1 MSHLLSEG
9 NLHYNIWLCW
19 PLFLLKIVI
28 YFSPFSGQLT
38 CGNCIFP
45 FTFDGVTHIGC
56 TTIPED
62 PKPWCSTLVDADGV
76 HVGGG
81 GHWEYCES
89 ECPLSGWNKICS
101 ADFHAFYRKVLI
113 VCVGGLKE
121 YQMYQYFVNNQFL
134 QKLVPTALFY
144 FTWNSFGTL
153 CLPSLQC
160 VNSMMALCNL
170 FSNKSSIFNDHV
182 VCVPCIYFK
191 SITLPSV
198 KCRD

>member
-1 MSHLLSEG
+1 MSHILSEG

-19 PLFLLKIVI
+19 PFFLLKIVI

-62 PKPWCSTLVDADGV
+62 PKPWCSTLVDANGV

-101 ADFHAFYRKVLI
+101 ADFHAIYRNVLI
-113 VCVGGLKE
+113 VSDGGLNEFKCIKILSITNYYIDWSPLPFFILLE
-121 YQMYQYFVNNQFL
+121 
-134 QKLVPTALFY
+134 
-144 FTWNSFGTL
+144 TL
-153 CLPSLQC
+153 LGPSVCLLCC
-160 VNSMMALCNL
+160 V
-170 FSNKSSIFNDHV
+170 SIQWCH
-182 VCVPCIYFK
+182 CAIYFPANHQYWM
-191 SITLPSV
+191 TT
-198 KCRD
+198 